1 MLSPTIWLQLKQETR
16 KQIADTFGLVK
27 STGTTVTNGEVVCD
41 GYTVK
46 DLAELTLEKM
56 KAFTNNESNDFY
68 FQFTKVVN
76 WFEPKE
82 TDMAIKNEEV
92 KPLEDLTKKTHVK
105 RTKNK

>member
-46 DLAELTLEKM
+46 DLAELT
-56 KAFTNNESNDFY
+56 
-68 FQFTKVVN
+68 
-76 WFEPKE
+76 
-82 TDMAIKNEEV
+82 
-92 KPLEDLTKKTHVK
+92 
-105 RTKNK
+105 